1 MDMKESQ
8 RFEFKFPL
16 LIFRTRAFLYFFDK
30 VGSSRL
36 SRLASIVAIII
47 VPLVAIIALY
57 LVFNSFFVL
66 LSNPEAGE
74 VIREVGPGAYILLPG
89 VNPLLPFIYGWI
101 AVICAV
107 AVHEV
112 AHGITARSLG
122 LNVNSSGLLFF
133 LFIPI
138 GAFVEVDEEQLNRS
152 KPIVSSRVLASGVS
166 GNAVSAFLF
175 LLLLL
180 MIVSGLKPVV
190 EGVYVYEVSRGM
202 PAEAAGILPG
212 DVIVSIDDVKVN
224 SVQDLRELL
233 NDKSPGDTVSV
244 TVARGEQWK
253 QKLTVKVNL
262 TRDGNRTIMGV
273 TVGKLIIT
281 EALKNY
287 QKASLTNLFMYL
299 IPPTLAPAMVP
310 FSDALAQFYTH
321 WLGSYWH
328 VLANMLYWLWF
339 VNFNVAIFNALPI
352 YPLDG
357 GRIFKITIKSIKW
370 FSKHETKIIIAVTAI
385 MLTVIL
391 TSIVIPF
398 IN

>member
-1 MDMKESQ
+1 MNMKKPQ

-16 LIFRTRAFLYFFDK
+16 LIFRTQAFLDFFDK

-74 VIREVGPGAYILLPG
+74 VIRDVGPGAYILLPG
-89 VNPLLPFIYGWI
+89 VNPLLPFLYGWI
-101 AVICAV
+101 AIICAV
-107 AVHEV
+107 FIHEV
-112 AHGITARSLG
+112 AHGVAARSLG

-138 GAFVEVDEEQLNRS
+138 GAFVEVDEEQLKKS
-152 KPIVSSRVLASGVS
+152 KPVASSRVLASGVA

-175 LLLLL
+175 LFLLLV
-180 MIVSGLKPVV
+180 IVSGLRPIVD
-190 EGVYVYEVSRGM
+190 GVYVFDVSHGM
-202 PAEAAGILPG
+202 PAEAAGIHPG
-212 DVIVSIDDVKVN
+212 DVIISIDNVKINVTR
-224 SVQDLRELL
+224 DLRELL
-233 NDKSPGDTVSV
+233 KDKNPGDIVSV
-244 TVARGEQWK
+244 TIARGEKWERK
-253 QKLTVKVNL
+253 ITVKVNL

-273 TVGKLIIT
+273 TVGNLIIT
-281 EALKNY
+281 EALRNY
-287 QKASLTNLFMYL
+287 QKASLTGLFMYL
-299 IPPTLAPAMVP
+299 VPPTLAPGMVP

-357 GRIFKITIKSIKW
+357 GRIFNTTIKSIRW
-370 FSKHETKIIIAVTAI
+370 FKRYENKITIAITAI
-385 MLTVIL
+385 VITVVLMSMI
-391 TSIVIPF
+391 IPF
-398 IN
+398 IT